1 MLYYIMTNWKD
12 FKKKLLS
19 EPGVRKEY
27 ERLAPRYEIIKK
39 IIELRI
45 KNEMTQ
51 AQLAKKLNTKQASIS
66 RFESGNVNPTVDF
79 MLMVSQALGK
89 KLNITFT

>member
-1 MLYYIMTNWKD
+1 MSNWND

-27 ERLAPRYEIIKK
+27 ERLEPRYEVIKK
-39 IIELRI
+39 LIELRI

-51 AQLAKKLNTKQASIS
+51 KQLAKKLNTKQASIS

>member
-1 MLYYIMTNWKD
+1 MNDWND
-12 FKKKLLS
+12 FKKELLKDPEIKKGYDKL
-19 EPGVRKEY
+19 G
-27 ERLAPRYEIIKK
+27 PRYEVIKK
-39 IIELRI
+39 LIELRI

>member
-1 MLYYIMTNWKD
+1 MTDWND

-39 IIELRI
+39 LIELRI
-45 KNEMTQ
+45 ENEMTQ

>member
-1 MLYYIMTNWKD
+1 MSNWND

-19 EPGVRKEY
+19 DPEVKKGYDK
-27 ERLAPRYEIIKK
+27 LGSRYEVIKK
-39 IIELRI
+39 LIELRI

-66 RFESGNVNPTVDF
+66 RFESGNINPTVDF

>member
-1 MLYYIMTNWKD
+1 MTEWKD
-12 FKKKLLS
+12 FRKKLLS

-39 IIELRI
+39 LIELRI
-45 KNEMTQ
+45 QNEMTQ

>member
-1 MLYYIMTNWKD
+1 MLYYFMTKWKD

-27 ERLAPRYEIIKK
+27 EKLAPRYEIIKK
-39 IIELRI
+39 IIELRV

-79 MLMVSQALGK
+79 MLMVSKALGK

>member
-1 MLYYIMTNWKD
+1 MLYYFMTEWKD

-39 IIELRI
+39 LIELRI

>member
-1 MLYYIMTNWKD
+1 MTKWKD

-39 IIELRI
+39 LIELRI
-45 KNEMTQ
+45 ENEMTQ

-79 MLMVSQALGK
+79 MLTISQALGK

>member
-1 MLYYIMTNWKD
+1 MGNWKD
-12 FKKKLLS
+12 FKQELLKDPEIKKGYDKL
-19 EPGVRKEY
+19 G
-27 ERLAPRYEIIKK
+27 PRYEIIKK
-39 IIELRI
+39 LIELRI

-66 RFESGNVNPTVDF
+66 RFESGNVNPTIDF
-79 MLMVSQALGK
+79 MLMISQALGK

>member
-1 MLYYIMTNWKD
+1 MLYLIMSNWND
-12 FKKKLLS
+12 FKKKLLCDP
-19 EPGVRKEY
+19 EVKKGYDK
-27 ERLAPRYEIIKK
+27 LGPRYEVIKK
-39 IIELRI
+39 LIELRI

-51 AQLAKKLNTKQASIS
+51 AQLAKKLKTKQASIS
-66 RFESGNVNPTVDF
+66 RFESGNVNPTIDF

>member
-1 MLYYIMTNWKD
+1 MSNWND

-27 ERLAPRYEIIKK
+27 ERLGPRYEVIKK
-39 IIELRI
+39 LIELRI

-51 AQLAKKLNTKQASIS
+51 TQLAKKLNTKQASIS

-89 KLNITFT
+89 KLNITFI

>member
-1 MLYYIMTNWKD
+1 
-12 FKKKLLS
+12 
-19 EPGVRKEY
+19 
-27 ERLAPRYEIIKK
+27 
-39 IIELRI
+39 
-45 KNEMTQ
+45 MTQ

-66 RFESGNVNPTVDF
+66 RFESGNINPTVDF